1 MTRRSSTIVHVDYEE
16 KMSLDNAVSFLETIV
31 TKLKEEG
38 SFTLT
43 HGGKTHHINPSP
55 NVELEIKLEEKANGK
70 HQLELELEW
79 REGDSAQ
86 GSGGG
91 IQIG

>member
-1 MTRRSSTIVHVDYEE
+1 MSRKTTTIVHIDYEE

-43 HGGKTHHINPSP
+43 HGGKTHHISPSA
-55 NVELEIKLEEKANGK
+55 NVELEVKLEEKSNGK
-70 HQLELELEW
+70 HELELELEW
-79 REGDSAQ
+79 YEGDSARGQ
-86 GSGGG
+86 G
-91 IQIG
+91 IEIG